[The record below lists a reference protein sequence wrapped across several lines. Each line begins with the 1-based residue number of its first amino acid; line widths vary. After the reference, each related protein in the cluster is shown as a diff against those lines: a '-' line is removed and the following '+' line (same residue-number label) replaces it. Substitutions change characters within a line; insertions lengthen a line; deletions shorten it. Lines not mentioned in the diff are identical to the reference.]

1 MGLFSRL
8 FGGRKGQ
15 KGEVL
20 RKEALGRAALLATRR
35 GPSRW
40 LAEGIVRTHCET
52 IEATR
57 GIPAD
62 EVWAEFSAH
71 LDMDELGAIYAST
84 QRVHVLTAPLQR
96 LHAVNGR
103 PVSVRR
109 SRIRRRDVP
118 SPDAFSKRT
127 ENSTRRGRGATALAQ
142 GSVCSP

>member
-1 MGLFSRL
+1 MGLFTRL
-8 FGGRKGQ
+8 FGGRKGR

-35 GPSRW
+35 GPSRL

-52 IEATR
+52 IAATR

-84 QRVHVLTAPLQR
+84 IPEELGQRAETGDPEARREYVAIVTSELRDALDRHGGDTSLLADAP
-96 LHAVNGR
+96 
-103 PVSVRR
+103 
-109 SRIRRRDVP
+109 
-118 SPDAFSKRT
+118 
-127 ENSTRRGRGATALAQ
+127 
-142 GSVCSP
+142 